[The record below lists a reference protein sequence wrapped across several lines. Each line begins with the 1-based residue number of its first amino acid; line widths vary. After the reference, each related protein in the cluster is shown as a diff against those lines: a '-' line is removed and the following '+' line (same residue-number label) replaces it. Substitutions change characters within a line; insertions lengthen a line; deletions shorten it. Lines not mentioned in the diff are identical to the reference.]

1 MDQQK
6 KQLVA
11 MILAILKDLYDKI
24 CKLEAVFDSN
34 SIHILSRN
42 LDPIQQLLQ
51 ILQISEEN
59 HDHFYSLMQLYL
71 DEEMTLP
78 EILLEFEKYVSL
90 SQDQTV

>member
-42 LDPIQQLLQ
+42 IDPVQQLLQ
-51 ILQISEEN
+51 ILEIPEDS
-59 HDHFYSLMQLYL
+59 HDHFYNLMQLYL
-71 DEEMTLP
+71 EEEMTLP
-78 EILLEFEKYVSL
+78 EILLEFERYAAMNQSA
-90 SQDQTV
+90 